1 MAGAPCSTAEGASAR
16 GRQCSVPLYVQVLVA
31 VVLGVLVGWLL
42 PDVAKSEWIGAM
54 GIGFVKLVKSIVAP
68 LIFCTVFSGI
78 LHVQSTAKVGR
89 VALKALVYFEVV
101 STFALILGLLVGN
114 VVKPGQGAHMQ
125 YDGRDVEKYQEQA
138 QNRTEVGLV
147 LDIIPTTLV
156 SALTEGEILQVL
168 FVAIL
173 VGMAAMITGERATRV
188 VELVD
193 AMGHIMSS
201 VVAIVMK
208 VAPVGAFGAMATTVG
223 TYGLHELGSL
233 FELIL
238 TFYLTSIS
246 FVLIVL
252 GAIAAASGFNILK
265 FLWYIKDELVLVAAT
280 SSSESALPNLM
291 AKLRCMGCSE
301 SVVGLVVPLGY
312 SFNLDGTNVY
322 MTLATLFI
330 AQAMGVSLS
339 LAEQLE
345 LLLVAMLTSKGAS
358 GVAGAG
364 FICLASTLVAV
375 RPELAPGMAMLLGID
390 KFMSEC
396 RALTNFCGNG
406 VGTVVMS
413 RWEGELDK
421 EALRQALGGMKGLSA
436 PEASL
441 DGEECG
447 GSVDDTHV

>member
-1 MAGAPCSTAEGASAR
+1 M
-16 GRQCSVPLYVQVLVA
+16 YVQVVVA

-42 PDVAKSEWIGAM
+42 PDVAKNEWVKAM
-54 GIGFVKLVKSIVAP
+54 GTGFVKLVKSIIAP
-68 LIFCTVFSGI
+68 LIFCIVFSGI

-89 VALKALVYFEVV
+89 VALKAIVYFEVV
-101 STFALILGLLVGN
+101 STFALALGLLVGN
-114 VVKPGQGAHMQ
+114 GIKPGQGAHIQ
-125 YDGRDVEKYQEQA
+125 YDGKDVAKYQEQA
-138 QNRTEVGLV
+138 QNRTEVDLV

-156 SALTEGEILQVL
+156 SAVSEGEVLQVL
-168 FVAIL
+168 FVAVL
-173 VGMAAMITGERATRV
+173 VGMAAMITGERATPV

-193 AMGHIMSS
+193 AVGHVMSS

-208 VAPVGAFGAMATTVG
+208 AAPLGAFGAMAVTVG

-233 FELIL
+233 LVLIL
-238 TFYLTSIS
+238 TFYLTSVT

-252 GAIAAASGFNILK
+252 GAIAAVSGFNILK
-265 FLWYIKDELVLVAAT
+265 FLWYLKDELVLVVAT
-280 SSSESALPNLM
+280 SSSESALPTLM
-291 AKLRCMGCSE
+291 AKLRHMGCSE

-339 LAEQLE
+339 LVEQLE
-345 LLLVAMLTSKGAS
+345 VLLVAMLTSKGAS

-406 VGTVVMS
+406 VGAVVIS
-413 RWEGELDK
+413 RWEKELDK
-421 EALRQALGGMKGLSA
+421 ETMRQTLNGWRGLSA
-436 PEASL
+436 PEAST
-441 DGEECG
+441 DGGECAG
-447 GSVDDTHV
+447 PAGDMHV

>member
-1 MAGAPCSTAEGASAR
+1 
-16 GRQCSVPLYVQVLVA
+16 LYAQVVVA
-31 VVLGVLVGWLL
+31 VVLGVLLGWLL
-42 PDVAKSEWIGAM
+42 PDVAKNEWVKAM
-54 GIGFVKLVKSIVAP
+54 GTGFVKLVKSMIAP

-78 LHVQSTAKVGR
+78 LHVQSAAKVGR

-101 STFALILGLLVGN
+101 STFALALGLLVGN
-114 VVKPGQGAHMQ
+114 VVKPGQGAHIQ
-125 YDGRDVEKYQEQA
+125 YDGKDVEKYQKQA
-138 QNRTEVGLV
+138 QNRTEVDLV
-147 LDIIPTTLV
+147 LNIIPTTLV
-156 SALTEGEILQVL
+156 SAVSEGEILQVL
-168 FVAIL
+168 FVAVL
-173 VGMAAMITGERATRV
+173 VGMAAMITGERATPF

-193 AMGHIMSS
+193 AVGCIMSS

-208 VAPVGAFGAMATTVG
+208 AAPLGAFGAMAFTVG

-233 FELIL
+233 LVLIL

-252 GAIAAASGFNILK
+252 GAIAAVSGFNILR
-265 FLWYIKDELVLVAAT
+265 FLWYLKDELVLVVAT

-291 AKLRCMGCSE
+291 AKLRHMGCSE

-339 LAEQLE
+339 LVEQLE
-345 LLLVAMLTSKGAS
+345 VLLVAMLTSKGAS

-364 FICLASTLVAV
+364 FITLASTLVAV
-375 RPELAPGMAMLLGID
+375 RPELAPGMAMLLGVD

-406 VGTVVMS
+406 VGAVVMS
-413 RWEGELDK
+413 LWEGELDK
-421 EALRQALGGMKGLSA
+421 ETMRQTLRGRGGRSA
-436 PEASL
+436 PEASI
-441 DGEECG
+441 DGGECG
-447 GSVDDTHV
+447 GPAGDMHV

>member
-1 MAGAPCSTAEGASAR
+1 MYA
-16 GRQCSVPLYVQVLVA
+16 QVVVA

-42 PDVAKSEWIGAM
+42 PDVAKNEWVKAM
-54 GIGFVKLVKSIVAP
+54 GTGFVKLVKSMIAP

-101 STFALILGLLVGN
+101 STFALALGLLVGN
-114 VVKPGQGAHMQ
+114 VVKPGQGAHLQ
-125 YDGRDVEKYQEQA
+125 YDGKDVEKYQKQA
-138 QNRTEVGLV
+138 QNRTEVDLV

-156 SALTEGEILQVL
+156 SAVSEGEILQVL
-168 FVAIL
+168 FVAVL
-173 VGMAAMITGERATRV
+173 VGMAAMITGERATPV

-193 AMGHIMSS
+193 ALGCIMSS

-208 VAPVGAFGAMATTVG
+208 AAPLGAFGAMAFTVG

-233 FELIL
+233 LLLIL

-252 GAIAAASGFNILK
+252 GAIAAVSGFNILR
-265 FLWYIKDELVLVAAT
+265 FLWYLKDELVLVVAT

-291 AKLRCMGCSE
+291 AKLRHMGCSE

-339 LAEQLE
+339 LVEQLE
-345 LLLVAMLTSKGAS
+345 VLLVAMLTSKGAS

-364 FICLASTLVAV
+364 FITLASTLVAV
-375 RPELAPGMAMLLGID
+375 RPELAPGMAMLLGVD

-406 VGTVVMS
+406 VGAVVMS
-413 RWEGELDK
+413 LWEGELDK
-421 EALRQALGGMKGLSA
+421 ETMRQALRGRGVLSA
-436 PEASL
+436 PEASI
-441 DGEECG
+441 DGGECG
-447 GSVDDTHV
+447 GPAGDMHV

>member
-1 MAGAPCSTAEGASAR
+1 
-16 GRQCSVPLYVQVLVA
+16 VQVVVA

-42 PDVAKSEWIGAM
+42 PDVAKSEWVKAM
-54 GIGFVKLVKSIVAP
+54 GTGFIKLVKSIIAP

-78 LHVQSTAKVGR
+78 LHVQSAAKVGR
-89 VALKALVYFEVV
+89 VALKAIVYFEVV
-101 STFALILGLLVGN
+101 STFALALGLLIGN
-114 VVKPGQGAHMQ
+114 VVKPGEGAHIQ
-125 YDGRDVEKYQEQA
+125 YDGKDVEKYQKQA
-138 QNRTEVGLV
+138 QNRTEVDMV

-156 SALTEGEILQVL
+156 SAVSEGEILQVL
-168 FVAIL
+168 FVAVL
-173 VGMAAMITGERATRV
+173 VAMAAMITGERATPV

-193 AMGHIMSS
+193 ALGHIMSN

-208 VAPVGAFGAMATTVG
+208 AAPLGAFGAMACTVG

-233 FELIL
+233 LVLIL
-238 TFYLTSIS
+238 TFYLTSVCFI
-246 FVLIVL
+246 LIVL

-265 FLWYIKDELVLVAAT
+265 FLWYIKDELVLVVAT

-291 AKLRCMGCSE
+291 AKLKHMGCSE

-330 AQAMGVSLS
+330 AQATGVSLS
-339 LAEQLE
+339 LVEQLKV
-345 LLLVAMLTSKGAS
+345 LLVAMLTSKGAT
-358 GVAGAG
+358 GVTGAG
-364 FICLASTLVAV
+364 FITLASTLVAV

-406 VGTVVMS
+406 VGAVVMS

-421 EALRQALGGMKGLSA
+421 ETMRQTLGGRKGLSA
-436 PEASL
+436 PEACVEG
-441 DGEECG
+441 DERE
-447 GSVDDTHV
+447 GSAGDMHV

>member
-1 MAGAPCSTAEGASAR
+1 
-16 GRQCSVPLYVQVLVA
+16 LYAQVVVA
-31 VVLGVLVGWLL
+31 VVLGVLLGWLL
-42 PDVAKSEWIGAM
+42 PDVAKNEWVKAM
-54 GIGFVKLVKSIVAP
+54 GTGFVKLVKSMIAP

-78 LHVQSTAKVGR
+78 LHVQSAAKVGC

-101 STFALILGLLVGN
+101 STFALALGLLVGN
-114 VVKPGQGAHMQ
+114 VVKPGQGAHIQ
-125 YDGRDVEKYQEQA
+125 FDGKDVEKYQKQA
-138 QNRTEVGLV
+138 QNRTEVDLV

-156 SALTEGEILQVL
+156 SAVSEGEILQVL
-168 FVAIL
+168 FVAVL
-173 VGMAAMITGERATRV
+173 VGMAAMITGERATPF

-193 AMGHIMSS
+193 AVGCIMSS

-208 VAPVGAFGAMATTVG
+208 AAPLGAFGAMAFTVG

-233 FELIL
+233 LVLIL

-252 GAIAAASGFNILK
+252 GAIAAVSGFNILR
-265 FLWYIKDELVLVAAT
+265 FLWYLKDELVLVVAT

-291 AKLRCMGCSE
+291 AKLRHMGCSE

-339 LAEQLE
+339 LLEQLE
-345 LLLVAMLTSKGAS
+345 VLLVAMLTSKGAT

-364 FICLASTLVAV
+364 FITLASTLVAV
-375 RPELAPGMAMLLGID
+375 RPELAPGMAMLLGVD

-406 VGTVVMS
+406 VGAVVMS
-413 RWEGELDK
+413 LWEGELDK
-421 EALRQALGGMKGLSA
+421 ETMRQTLRGRGGWSA
-436 PEASL
+436 PEATESESESESESEPGPAG
-441 DGEECG
+441 DM
-447 GSVDDTHV
+447 HV